1 MGQVQLTKPA
11 RARAERD
18 RDEGVPA
25 QHPHALDFPARA
37 AARDFPGRNKEISI
51 FLKCPASKSLERNE
65 RFKPMIDMTNMVADS
80 RITETP
86 EFTGQFMVFPNN
98 FGTENVAQKPLY
110 RMSRE
115 QLAAFL
121 NAESGNAQTAHFVT
135 PPADPVPPTPEKG
148 LAVGVLKQAAYD
160 LRRYRTAT
168 KAADRELYLDAHSWV
183 TAYDSSWPY
192 SFMNVC
198 KLLDLCP
205 EVARAE
211 LMDDAVLGPFHYWIR
226 RAGRLSRKF
235 RASVARVLEGC
246 RKPEPLESNQWAASI

>member
-1 MGQVQLTKPA
+1 MK
-11 RARAERD
+11 R
-18 RDEGVPA
+18 
-25 QHPHALDFPARA
+25 
-37 AARDFPGRNKEISI
+37 I
-51 FLKCPASKSLERNE
+51 KST
-65 RFKPMIDMTNMVADS
+65 IDMMNLVLDK

-86 EFTGQFMVFPNN
+86 EFTGQFMVSPNS
-98 FGTENVAQKPLY
+98 FGSGNLS

-121 NAESGNAQTAHFVT
+121 SAESNPQSAHFVT
-135 PPADPVPPTPEKG
+135 PPDEQTPPTPEKG

-205 EVARAE
+205 EMVRAD
-211 LMDDAVLGPFHYWIR
+211 LLADASLGPFHYWIR
-226 RAGRLSRKF
+226 RAGRLSRKLG
-235 RASVARVLEGC
+235 ASVARVFESQRNAEDVEG
-246 RKPEPLESNQWAASI
+246 KQLAATI